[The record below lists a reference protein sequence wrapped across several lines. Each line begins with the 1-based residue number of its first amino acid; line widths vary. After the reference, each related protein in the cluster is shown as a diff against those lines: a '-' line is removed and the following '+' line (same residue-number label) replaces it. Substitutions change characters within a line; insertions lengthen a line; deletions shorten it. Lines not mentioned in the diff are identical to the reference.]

1 MRELARRGL
10 LGLVWLSVVGA
21 VVGFFLPW
29 ASLDVKYRQV
39 TDQVNQL
46 AEGTPFQDLAEQLK
60 QKVGRLVIH
69 VKHGAETI
77 AGELPDLSTIPTQ
90 VSGVQIPQLANRQD
104 IQVVMALTEMLTGQ
118 RELGAKSYAVYLV
131 PGLACLAALMVTL
144 LRWVRLVCLLVGLL
158 CCAVAAG
165 GFWKLLTTETDTLLV
180 AITIERGLW
189 LSLWAYVGLGLAAVL
204 LALLAFPR
212 STN

>member
-39 TDQVNQL
+39 TGQVNQL

-60 QKVGRLVIH
+60 QKVGRVVIH

-90 VSGVQIPQLANRQD
+90 VSGAQIPQLANRKD
-104 IQVVMALTEMLTGQ
+104 VHVVVALAEMLTGQ
-118 RELGAKSYAVYLV
+118 QQLGARSYVVYLL
-131 PGLACLAALMVTL
+131 PGLAALCGLVVTL
-144 LRWVRLVCLLVGLL
+144 GRRWRVVCLLLGVGCL
-158 CCAVAAG
+158 AISG
-165 GFWKLLTTETDTLLV
+165 FGFWKLTTTKTDTLLV
-180 AITIERGLW
+180 AITIESGLW

-212 STN
+212 NTN